1 MAFCSR
7 CGVSIEGRFCQACG
21 YDNQQQE
28 GTQNLA
34 ASIDQLYSLRAGLS
48 LVSVQIDDIKK
59 KKSIG
64 NNEIKERGESI
75 DKLDSKR
82 KTNKD
87 TLDFCSKEINNCK
100 NTIKSAENDEKQDKI
115 NMLKS
120 QREDKLALLEKKAK
134 KIAKRNFIIKLVRIP
149 LALIGGI
156 SAIGVAYGTL
166 GIAFFV
172 FLSIVSSM
180 FFGMGEKILD
190 SMSNSP
196 PLMISF
202 FVVGIICIPIAI
214 VSFLLVQKLSN
225 EISKI
230 DINAELSNLDNQIRT
245 CENLAVKSK
254 TCEKQILDLEQKIKR
269 IQVENTQLEKQKNAE
284 VCSLT
289 EYKEKHNAEISYYKL
304 CSNETYNSLVKEY
317 SPLIDV
323 RDWENLDLVIYYLE
337 TRRAISVREALQLA
351 DRQHQTEAIIQ
362 TFKVATEQIK
372 ETITLNSQRL
382 ESTVLGCTRVISS
395 GLDNISGRLN
405 AIEVNQEIAA
415 SHLRNL
421 SSQISVNNA
430 LQAKANTSSEQM
442 MRDIRQMRVYAD
454 NSAIKARNS

>member
-34 ASIDQLYSLRAGLS
+34 GSIDQLYSLRAGLS
-48 LVSVQIDDIKK
+48 LVSVQIENINKEK
-59 KKSIG
+59 ANGNNKINSYEKSINSLSSQIS
-64 NNEIKERGESI
+64 NNKTTSDSYYKEVI
-75 DKLDSKR
+75 
-82 KTNKD
+82 
-87 TLDFCSKEINNCK
+87 NCK
-100 NTIKSAENDEKQDKI
+100 SKIAIAQKNLKQGKIEALEAEKEKNHIALQKQQKKHRKKNTMLSILRILLYGIFAIFALGGAGGVSGFVLGLVMYGVIGALRIEKLVEFARFLDGPFAI
-115 NMLKS
+115 ISLVAGIVCS
-120 QREDKLALLEKKAK
+120 VIAALLFWFIKVISC
-134 KIAKRNFIIKLVRIP
+134 KIVRID
-149 LALIGGI
+149 I
-156 SAIGVAYGTL
+156 
-166 GIAFFV
+166 
-172 FLSIVSSM
+172 
-180 FFGMGEKILD
+180 EK
-190 SMSNSP
+190 
-196 PLMISF
+196 
-202 FVVGIICIPIAI
+202 
-214 VSFLLVQKLSN
+214 
-225 EISKI
+225 
-230 DINAELSNLDNQIRT
+230 ELSNWDKKINECKDQISQGKV
-245 CENLAVKSK
+245 CENSVVKLK
-254 TCEKQILDLEQKIKR
+254 NEIETLKQERLELERKSDLEK
-269 IQVENTQLEKQKNAE
+269 NTL
-284 VCSLT
+284 V
-289 EYKEKHNAEISYYKL
+289 EYKKNHKAEIDYYML

-405 AIEVNQEIAA
+405 AIEVNQEIAT

>member
-21 YDNQQQE
+21 FDNNPGE
-28 GTQNLA
+28 NSLGVEDTVNH
-34 ASIDQLYSLRAGLS
+34 LYSLRAGIS
-48 LVSVQIDDIKK
+48 LISVQMDKIKAEENK
-59 KKSIG
+59 NQI
-64 NNEIKERGESI
+64 EIEKRNAQINGLQEKIEHERS
-75 DKLDSKR
+75 
-82 KTNKD
+82 
-87 TLDFCSKEINNCK
+87 EINNTK
-100 NTIKSAENDEKQDKI
+100 STIGKYKSTIATNKI
-115 NMLKS
+115 NIRSDNLTKAQKERDDKERTLKS
-120 QREDKLALLEKKAK
+120 QKAIHKITATPFYVISAIFGIPGIILAVPSALLLAVSFIISDLGVAIFRALEKVLPFDGTLFVFALLGVGSVCVGIGVLFRFIGK
-134 KIAKRNFIIKLVRIP
+134 KIANKVNIDSE
-149 LALIGGI
+149 LI
-156 SAIGVAYGTL
+156 SYN
-166 GIAFFV
+166 
-172 FLSIVSSM
+172 
-180 FFGMGEKILD
+180 EKIYSL
-190 SMSNSP
+190 
-196 PLMISF
+196 
-202 FVVGIICIPIAI
+202 
-214 VSFLLVQKLSN
+214 QKLSN
-225 EISKI
+225 DSAKFEQEIP
-230 DINAELSNLDNQIRT
+230 
-245 CENLAVKSK
+245 V
-254 TCEKQILDLEQKIKR
+254 LEDKIKHYEKE
-269 IQVENTQLEKQKNAE
+269 IEQAKQLTNEVQVSLALRKKEMATQIAYYRECNNEAFNA
-284 VCSLT
+284 
-289 EYKEKHNAEISYYKL
+289 
-304 CSNETYNSLVKEY
+304 LVKEY
-317 SPLIDV
+317 SSLLDT

-405 AIEVNQEIAA
+405 AIEVNQEIAT